1 MPWRPLPGRI
11 GSSNI
16 ESLIYSKILGCW
28 PVQHLSTLAV
38 TLASPYSLPR
48 TSLDQIYQVG
58 TCTAAFPLAMLSA
71 EVLLLVR
78 TFLLFSRMLRRPL
91 VVSDVVLPAVQD
103 HPVVDFEVQGYV
115 FQLKTRFILLNLL
128 KNGDHDIYHLIYL
141 AVPSLRCDA
150 SL

>member
-1 MPWRPLPGRI
+1 
-11 GSSNI
+11 
-16 ESLIYSKILGCW
+16 
-28 PVQHLSTLAV
+28 
-38 TLASPYSLPR
+38 
-48 TSLDQIYQVG
+48 
-58 TCTAAFPLAMLSA
+58 MLSA